1 VFNRDIKVA
10 NISGNDID
18 MDNTFMARVGVS
30 Y

>member
-10 NISGNDID
+10 TISGDDISID
-18 MDNTFMARVGVS
+18 DTFLIRAGIS